1 MKISPALV
9 GSREKLVEC
18 LRREREK
25 ERYIVKLSKRDCEMD
40 FGTIVRDVQ
49 FKCWFRLGNCVRF
62 EGKDVWKC
70 ITRIE
75 KEWMRVSSKNDQS
88 MSDG

>member
-49 FKCWFRLGNCVRF
+49 FKC
-62 EGKDVWKC
+62 
-70 ITRIE
+70 
-75 KEWMRVSSKNDQS
+75 
-88 MSDG
+88 